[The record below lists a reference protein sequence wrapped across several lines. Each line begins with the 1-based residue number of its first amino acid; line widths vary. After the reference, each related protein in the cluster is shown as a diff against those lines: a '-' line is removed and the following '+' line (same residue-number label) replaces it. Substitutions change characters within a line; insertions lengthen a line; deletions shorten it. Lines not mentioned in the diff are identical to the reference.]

1 MCTEEKTIFLNVY
14 PKFEFGLFF
23 FQHLLLCMSYFGI
36 AGKKKKKEKK
46 T

>member
-1 MCTEEKTIFLNVY
+1 MCTEEKTIFLNIY

-23 FQHLLLCMSYFGI
+23 SSIFFYVCLILELL
-36 AGKKKKKEKK
+36 GKKRKK